1 MRIRM
6 EILVICAIA
15 CFTLG
20 IAGCGENDTSQ
31 NVGDKMGKGINRTIE
46 SAKDAVHAAHSAAES
61 TAESAK
67 DALHDAT
74 K

>member
-6 EILVICAIA
+6 AILVICAIA

-31 NVGDKMGKGINRTIE
+31 NVGDKMGKGINKTIE
-46 SAKDAVHAAHSAAES
+46 SV
-61 TAESAK
+61 K